1 MPTYV
6 YRREDGS
13 TFEIEQRIT
22 ADPLA
27 VCPDTG
33 QKVERVITGAGL
45 IFKGSGFYLTD
56 YARKKESASASSE
69 SKASKDSDGSKTET
83 ATATATKADTSEKSS
98 SSNGKSESS
107 SKSSE

>member
-1 MPTYV
+1 MPIYV

-22 ADPLA
+22 ADPLD

-56 YARKKESASASSE
+56 YARKKETAAAPTDSNGSKE
-69 SKASKDSDGSKTET
+69 SK
-83 ATATATKADTSEKSS
+83 TATKTSEKAATSEKTG

-107 SKSSE
+107 SKSSSSE